1 MEADPESSDP
11 GDPSRRM
18 DIGIVP
24 ALPIKH
30 KSYMINIFDLFQFFV
45 FHFVF
50 AYHV

>member
-24 ALPIKH
+24 ALPIEH
-30 KSYMINIFDLFQFFV
+30 KLYLINICDLFQF
-45 FHFVF
+45 
-50 AYHV
+50 